1 MALSAGPALVAHDLA
16 VKHCQQAL
24 LRKTMNNGGEDLAVI
39 LMLLSDL
46 FVRKECNVLSF
57 LIV

>member
-1 MALSAGPALVAHDLA
+1 MASSAGSALVAHDLA
-16 VKHCQQAL
+16 VKHWRQAL